1 MVKELETQSNKEL
14 KSSQKK
20 ELEGQEEKT
29 LPGKFYVPNTDI
41 YELDNALVVVMDMPG
56 VEKKN
61 VDIKLEKNVLAV
73 EGRIDFSN
81 YENLKPVYTE
91 YNIGHFSRS
100 FQISSEIDGSRIS
113 ANMNDGVLTL
123 NLPKVKEA
131 APKQIKVN

>member
-1 MVKELETQSNKEL
+1 MAKQLETRSEKELNSQKRELETK
-14 KSSQKK
+14 
-20 ELEGQEEKT
+20 GEKT

-41 YELDNALVVVMDMPG
+41 YEVDGALIVVMDMPG

-81 YENLKPVYTE
+81 YEDLKPAYTE

-100 FQISSEIDGSRIS
+100 FQISSEIDSSRIS

-131 APKQIKVN
+131 APKHIAVN